1 MIAPHEPWAQRPHW
15 CILQTGSGR
24 VADFLHLRHA
34 WQQDAQRPERLHV
47 VLLEPWPAPEAIPQG
62 APAPLGALGR
72 ELQAQWWGLTPG
84 LHRLAFEDGRVLLSL
99 FVGLPGD
106 ALRELTFTADTIRL
120 GPPGPD
126 APRDL
131 ATIKALTRLCRRG
144 TRLWARQAD
153 APLRH
158 ALASAGFVGFS
169 GSVPSEAD
177 DDALA
182 AVYDPAWQP
191 KGLRPEAPTPSEAVV
206 IGGGLAGAAAAASL
220 ARRGWRVQ
228 VLDRA
233 TAPASGASALPAG
246 LMAPHLSPD
255 DGLLSRLSRSGV
267 RLTRG
272 EAQRLLRAGIDWG
285 PDGALEHRIKPNA
298 RPVQSEGFAADWSR
312 SAGAAEMEQALLPD
326 MAQAAWHAPAAW
338 VRPAALVRAW
348 LDHPRIQWRGG
359 AAVASLE
366 GGAGQWRVRAE
377 QGEVLADAPQVVLAA
392 ALGSA
397 ALSGHRL
404 LLQPVRGQVS
414 WAPHDPGLALPP
426 FPVNGNGHFLP
437 AVPIDGATA
446 WMCGSSYGR
455 GDTDTA
461 ARAEDHAANFA
472 RIRTLLPMVA
482 PQLAPAFTAGRVQ
495 AWCGVRC
502 ASTDRRPLVGEIE
515 PGLSVSTAMG
525 SRGLTFAALCGE
537 LLAARLHGE
546 PLPLPLS
553 LAMAL
558 DVRRQLGD

>member
-1 MIAPHEPWAQRPHW
+1 MSAPHEPWAQRPHW
-15 CILQTGSGR
+15 CILLTGSGR
-24 VADFLHLRHA
+24 VADFLHLWHA
-34 WQQDAQRPERLHV
+34 WQQDAQRPARLHV
-47 VLLEPWPAPEAIPQG
+47 VLLEPWPAPEAMPHG
-62 APAPLGALGR
+62 APESLGALAH

-84 LHRLAFEDGRVLLSL
+84 LHRLVFENARVLLSV

-106 ALRELTFTADTIRL
+106 ALRELAFTADTIRL
-120 GPPGPD
+120 GRPGPE

-144 TRLWARQAD
+144 TQLRAPQAD
-153 APLRH
+153 AALQH
-158 ALASAGFVGFS
+158 ALASAGFSRFEPGNDELS
-169 GSVPSEAD
+169 AI
-177 DDALA
+177 
-182 AVYDPAWQP
+182 YDPAWQP
-191 KGLRPEAPTPSEAVV
+191 KGLRPEAPEPSEAIV

-220 ARRGWRVQ
+220 ARRGWHVQ

-233 TAPASGASALPAG
+233 AVPASGASALPAG

-255 DGLLSRLSRSGV
+255 DSLLSRLSRSGV

-272 EAQRLLRAGIDWG
+272 EAQRLLRVDSDWG
-285 PDGALEHRIKPNA
+285 PTGALEHRIKSNA
-298 RPVQSEGFAADWSR
+298 KPVHSEGFARDWSR
-312 SAGAAEMEQALLPD
+312 SATPTQTGQALLPD
-326 MAQAAWHAPAAW
+326 TVQAAWHAPAAW
-338 VRPAALVRAW
+338 IRPSALVRAW
-348 LDHPRIQWRGG
+348 LDHPRIHWRGG
-359 AAVASLE
+359 VDVASVE
-366 GGAGQWRVRAE
+366 GGAGQWRARD
-377 QGEVLADAPQVVLAA
+377 GDGGVLAEAPRIVLAA
-392 ALGSA
+392 ALGSG

-414 WAPHDPGLALPP
+414 WATHEAGVALPP

-437 AVPIDGATA
+437 AVPIDGTTA

-455 GDTDTA
+455 GETDTGP
-461 ARAEDHAANFA
+461 RAEDHAANFE
-472 RIRTLLPMVA
+472 RIGTLLPMVA
-482 PQLAPAFTAGRVQ
+482 PQLAPAFAAGRVQ

-515 PGLSVSTAMG
+515 PGLCVSTAMG

-558 DVRRQLGD
+558 DVRRQLGHLQS